1 MLKVLYF
8 CTARTRSATICFSF
22 LFAKQVL
29 NESQYQRECA
39 VSFVSQKQLGMAD
52 LSALHFL
59 NQLTLQC
66 FLTNNL
72 RKLHGVKVVVLELFL
87 LKSLSKE

>member
-1 MLKVLYF
+1 MLELFHFY
-8 CTARTRSATICFSF
+8 ATCAPSTTIRFSF
-22 LFAKQVL
+22 LFTKQIL
-29 NESQYQRECA
+29 HESQHQRKCA
-39 VSFVSQKQLGMAD
+39 VSFIAKKQLGMAD

-87 LKSLSKE
+87 LKTLSKE